1 MLNVEAATKSFGGF
15 KALKKASL
23 NVKQGKII
31 AVIGPN
37 GAGKST
43 LFNIITGH
51 LKPNG
56 GRITF
61 KGKDITGQPPFK
73 ICHQGIARSFQLIN
87 IFNRLTV
94 FENVQVSV
102 LSRKNLIG
110 NVFKPSRRLVLEET
124 REILEKV
131 GLHENLYNTLC
142 TSLSYGDQK
151 ILEIAIALG
160 NTPELLLLDEPTAGM
175 SAEDTRKTINLIKEL
190 AQKEGLTILFTEH
203 DIDMVFNI
211 ADEIMVLHQGQ
222 TIIQAK
228 PEDVR
233 QNKEVQSAYLGEAL
247 SC

>member
-1 MLNVEAATKSFGGF
+1 
-15 KALKKASL
+15 
-23 NVKQGKII
+23 
-31 AVIGPN
+31 
-37 GAGKST
+37 
-43 LFNIITGH
+43 
-51 LKPNG
+51 
-56 GRITF
+56 
-61 KGKDITGQPPFK
+61 
-73 ICHQGIARSFQLIN
+73 
-87 IFNRLTV
+87 
-94 FENVQVSV
+94 VQVSV

-110 NVFKPSRRLVLEET
+110 NVFKPSRRLVLE
-124 REILEKV
+124 EKV